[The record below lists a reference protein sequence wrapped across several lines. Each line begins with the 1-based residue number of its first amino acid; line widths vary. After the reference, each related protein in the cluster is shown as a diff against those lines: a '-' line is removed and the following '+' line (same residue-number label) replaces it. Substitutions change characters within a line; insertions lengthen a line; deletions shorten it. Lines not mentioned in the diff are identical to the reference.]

1 MWKRQQAVR
10 QVEKKLERISETFMK
25 LKIKVKSTIFSIA
38 F

>member
-1 MWKRQQAVR
+1 VEKAAGSSA
-10 QVEKKLERISETFMK
+10 VEKKLERISETFMK